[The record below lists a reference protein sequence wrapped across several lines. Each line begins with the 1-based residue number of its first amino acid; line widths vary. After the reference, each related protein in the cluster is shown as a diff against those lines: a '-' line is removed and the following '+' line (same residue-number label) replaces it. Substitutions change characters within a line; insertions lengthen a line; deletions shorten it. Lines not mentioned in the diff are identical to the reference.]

1 MNTNFFFPLPSN
13 TDYFFSLIKPT
24 RTLQNK
30 KQMLATNNNMAIAKT
45 IELVPLTN
53 KHKHMKTTDSTTLN
67 IENEENTHASV
78 FDATKN
84 GAIPKMIQS
93 SKSVSTIPSCLEMAL
108 EMADKAAAATATK
121 KHVAAITLQAL
132 ARGFAQRKVYQ
143 RIMSCMNF
151 FAAGK
156 DTSAHDFDMETLC
169 KELAISIHLP
179 LQQKINIVISGG
191 FPGFYWNKNMKKVF
205 VEIVAAAATRA
216 EAAKQVEDD
225 KAAAK
230 AEEAR
235 EIEGKKRLKS
245 LSIMFQRSAE
255 RMNKKNSLTVKKTFN
270 SVGRVRFVL
279 TNKKASRSSSSPL
292 TSSVPEQQEMPT
304 VRKAPRRRSSP
315 LFIPSSKQQD
325 LRARLDEYQRK
336 KKEKKADDMK
346 LKKKKMWRR

>member
-1 MNTNFFFPLPSN
+1 
-13 TDYFFSLIKPT
+13 
-24 RTLQNK
+24 
-30 KQMLATNNNMAIAKT
+30 
-45 IELVPLTN
+45 
-53 KHKHMKTTDSTTLN
+53 MKTTDSTTLN

-245 LSIMFQRSAE
+245 LSIMFQQDSKRMKE
-255 RMNKKNSLTVKKTFN
+255 RRLRRDTASSSSSFPPPAKKNLLIVKKTFN
-270 SVGRVRFVL
+270 SVGRVRLVL
-279 TNKKASRSSSSPL
+279 ANKKKSSRSSPL
-292 TSSVPEQQEMPT
+292 TSSIPEQQEVPT
-304 VRKAPRRRSSP
+304 VRKAPRRSS
-315 LFIPSSKQQD
+315 LLLIPSSKQQD
-325 LRARLDEYQRK
+325 LRARLDEFKRK
-336 KKEKKADDMK
+336 KKEKKEHDNK
-346 LKKKKMWRR
+346 LKKKKMWRC